1 MMYLLFYSKYVKN
14 GSLLRQIKMV
24 MTIKEVLALA
34 YGSTQSRFI
43 KHFESWFSTTNKG
56 KTKCAPEVPMHT

>member
-1 MMYLLFYSKYVKN
+1 
-14 GSLLRQIKMV
+14 

>member
-1 MMYLLFYSKYVKN
+1 
-14 GSLLRQIKMV
+14 MV
-24 MTIKEVLALA
+24 MTIKEVLA

-43 KHFESWFSTTNKG
+43 KHLDCWFSTTNKG

>member
-24 MTIKEVLALA
+24 MTIKEVLA

-43 KHFESWFSTTNKG
+43 KHLDCWFSTTNKG